1 MPGEDEGIPKPPELP
16 EGVYEEVDEHGVV
29 TLRDADGEER
39 KVTDGE
45 VRICR
50 ACVTYNCL

>member
-50 ACVTYNCL
+50 ACVTHNCL